1 MRFIKQ
7 NNRPAPKR
15 LIEFMEKEA
24 RGEFPPRYPDEKPV
38 FITEEM
44 EAEALAKGI
53 TEFTKNTY
61 YSDDD

>member
-1 MRFIKQ
+1 
-7 NNRPAPKR
+7 
-15 LIEFMEKEA
+15 MEKEA